1 MAQLRVLVIDDEPD
15 QTTYLSTLLQDQGWE
30 TRTANSADEGLALAQ
45 EEVPDVVLLDV
56 MMPERGGLSTL
67 IALRKD
73 EKTKSVPVVLV
84 TGIQAELT
92 HDFSAFLDR
101 FKKHHPDAYLEKP
114 VDPERL
120 LKTLDE
126 VCSPAAP

>member
-30 TRTANSADEGLALAQ
+30 ARTANSADEGLALAQ
-45 EEVPDVVLLDV
+45 EEVPDVILLDV

-84 TGIQAELT
+84 TGIQAEIT
-92 HDFSAFLDR
+92 HDVSAFLDR

-114 VDPERL
+114 VDPEKL

-126 VCSPAAP
+126 VCGTRAG

>member
-30 TRTANSADEGLALAQ
+30 ARTANSADEGLTLAQ
-45 EEVPDVVLLDV
+45 EEVPDVILLDV

-73 EKTKSVPVVLV
+73 ERTKSVPVVLV

>member
-1 MAQLRVLVIDDEPD
+1 MDQLRVLVIDDEPD

-30 TRTANSADEGLALAQ
+30 VRTANSADEGLALAR
-45 EEVPDVVLLDV
+45 EEAPDVVLLDV

-73 EKTKSVPVVLV
+73 ERTKAVPVVLV
-84 TGIQAELT
+84 TGIQAEIT

-126 VCSPAAP
+126 VCTPAAR